1 MIKFIIL
8 LFSCVVSLSLFSND
22 KPLDGFNVIVKDLI
36 VAGKSVRISP
46 FKDIGVITVNLCF
59 KNAGEKLSPKT
70 KECLVALLAKA
81 MGEST
86 QSRSHAQL
94 LAYSREHNVHVV
106 FGSSDDNFTITGKCP
121 SHKLIELFA
130 LIKDIL
136 FCSRFHDSDLIRF
149 KNEMIAGTLQ
159 AMQLPEIQL
168 GELTKNVMLKNHPYG
183 TLQKTYMASLKNIR
197 ANDLML
203 YMKTYFTQENLIVS
217 ACGDID
223 EVVFISQV
231 SEIIKALPKVFNSTL
246 PPTVHVAGPYKKY
259 AQTFPVPQTL
269 VKLVHEGIDMHHPDF
284 CALHIALGCL
294 SNHDIGILWKKV
306 RQEKGLAYDIS
317 ASFSMQDHYN
327 IFSIS
332 TSTQTENVEKVIE
345 IIKVTIADVCKN
357 GFSADLVDVVKKNF
371 LGNYK
376 RSFSST
382 GYITTRLTN
391 YQLYDRPVDFH
402 NTLVEKISNLT
413 ADEVNEAF
421 KRFIKLDQFIAFMVG
436 Q

>member
-1 MIKFIIL
+1 MMKSIIL
-8 LFSCVVSLSLFSND
+8 LFFCVFSLSLFSSE
-22 KPLDGFNVIVKDLI
+22 KPLDGFNVVVRDLV
-36 VAGKSVRISP
+36 VAEKTVRVSP
-46 FKDIGVITVNLCF
+46 FKDIGVVTVNLCF
-59 KNAGEKLSPKT
+59 KNAGEKLSPKN
-70 KECLVALLAKA
+70 KECLVALLARA

-86 QSRSHAQL
+86 ESRSHMQL
-94 LAYSREHNVHVV
+94 QAYAREHNVHVT

-121 SHKLIELFA
+121 SHKLVELFA

-136 FCSRFHDSDLIRF
+136 FHSRFDKQDLGRF
-149 KNEMIAGTLQ
+149 KNEMTAGTLQ
-159 AMQLPEIQL
+159 AMQSPETQL
-168 GELTKNVMLKNHPYG
+168 GELMKNVILKDHPYG
-183 TLQKTYMASLKNIR
+183 TLQKTYLASLKNIG
-197 ANDLML
+197 ANDLISHI
-203 YMKTYFTQENLIVS
+203 KTYFTQENLIVS

-223 EVVFISQV
+223 ETILITQV
-231 SEIIKALPKVFNSTL
+231 SEVIKALPKIFKGHL
-246 PPTVHVAGPYKKY
+246 PTTVHVTGPYQKH

-284 CALHIALGCL
+284 FALHIAMGCL
-294 SNHDIGILWKKV
+294 SNHDIGILWKRV
-306 RQEKGLAYDIS
+306 RQEKGLAYDIG

-327 IFSIS
+327 AFCVS

-345 IIKVTIADVCKN
+345 IIKAIIADVCKN

-382 GYITTRLTN
+382 GHITTRLTN
-391 YQLYDRPVDFH
+391 YQLYNRPVDFH
-402 NTLVEKISNLT
+402 NTLIEKISSLT

-421 KRFIKLDQFIAFMVG
+421 KRFIKPDQFVVFTVG